1 MNKHTFRNVPRNAK
15 MEGEGNN
22 NSVAAL
28 NWTIIS
34 QAVIDTTEEEFA
46 ALDRFSLNVAD
57 DFRTEGSS
65 VEVEVI
71 DGVGEAQKNL
81 KSWSLSDLKTSK
93 VSVEMDRYSR
103 PVSLTYADRKNGV
116 TLVNKVQSMVRAV
129 ARAFWNDV
137 IAAIAASGAEVVNVG
152 PRKTFTP
159 EIVTEEIWP
168 SMTNG
173 ADALFLDRLYYSK
186 LIPTN
191 ALGLDLAS
199 GAYSIPGGVH
209 FVEGVNVLANNT
221 GVGFASRHDGAAV
234 ALRLP
239 EIPPDLGIRTEVVT
253 SPKLGISILIKY
265 WGNKDTETISMSAEL
280 LAGVKV
286 CNKNHLRQLSSAPI
300 VEEGGAPA
308 VVSLE
313 GASIPAPAGDASKAA
328 KAAPKTAKTAK
339 TAKSGAAVSDA
350 KGTPAAS
357 GEPAAAEG
365 GKGTPAE
372 SGKPA
377 AAEDGKGSAAEGGE
391 S

>member
-1 MNKHTFRNVPRNAK
+1 MNKHTFQNVPRNAK
-15 MEGEGNN
+15 MEGGGNN
-22 NSVAAL
+22 NSVATL

-46 ALDRFSLNVAD
+46 ALDRFSLNVAKE
-57 DFRTEGSS
+57 FKTEKTS

-71 DGVGEAQKNL
+71 DGVGEAEKNL
-81 KSWSLSDLKTSK
+81 TSWAGSNLKTSK
-93 VSVEMDRYSR
+93 VSVVMDRYSR
-103 PVSLTYADRKNGV
+103 PVSLTYADRANGV
-116 TLVNKVQSMVRAV
+116 TLTNKVQSMVRAV
-129 ARAFWNDV
+129 ARGFWKDV

-173 ADALFLDRLYYSK
+173 VDALYLGRLYYSK

-191 ALGLDLAS
+191 ALGLNLAS

-209 FVEGVNVLANNT
+209 FVEGTNVLANNK
-221 GVGFASRHDGAAV
+221 GAGFASRPDALAV

-239 EIPPDLGIRTEVVT
+239 DIPEDLGIRTEVLT

-265 WGNKDTETISMSAEL
+265 WGSQDTETISMSAEL

-300 VEEGGAPA
+300 VEEGEAPA

-313 GASIPAPAGDASKAA
+313 GASIPAPAGEEPKAA
-328 KAAPKTAKTAK
+328 KAAPKKAK

-350 KGTPAAS
+350 KGGAAVS
-357 GEPAAAEG
+357 GESAG
-365 GKGTPAE
+365 GKDDKGSPADSGE
-372 SGKPA
+372 SPA
-377 AAEDGKGSAAEGGE
+377 PEGSEGSAAEGGE

>member
-1 MNKHTFRNVPRNAK
+1 MNKHIFQNVPRNAK

-137 IAAIAASGAEVVNVG
+137 IAAIAASGAEVVHVG

-173 ADALFLDRLYYSK
+173 VDALFLDRLYYSK

-191 ALGLDLAS
+191 ALGLNLAS

-221 GVGFASRHDGAAV
+221 GVGFASRQDGAAV

-286 CNKNHLRQLSSAPI
+286 CNKNHLRQLSSAPL
-300 VEEGGAPA
+300 VT
-308 VVSLE
+308 
-313 GASIPAPAGDASKAA
+313 A
-328 KAAPKTAKTAK
+328 KA
-339 TAKSGAAVSDA
+339 AKSGAAVSDA
-350 KGTPAAS
+350 KGTPAES

-372 SGKPA
+372 SGEPA
-377 AAEDGKGSAAEGGE
+377 AAEDGKGSTAEGGE

>member
-1 MNKHTFRNVPRNAK
+1 MNKHTFQNVPRNAK
-15 MEGEGNN
+15 MEGGGNN
-22 NSVAAL
+22 NSVATL

-46 ALDRFSLNVAD
+46 ALGRFSLNVAKE
-57 DFRTEGSS
+57 FKTEKTS

-71 DGVGEAQKNL
+71 DGVGEAEKNL
-81 KSWSLSDLKTSK
+81 TSWAGSNLKTSK
-93 VSVEMDRYSR
+93 VSVVMDRYSR
-103 PVSLTYADRKNGV
+103 PVSLTYADRANGV
-116 TLVNKVQSMVRAV
+116 TLTNKVQSMVRAV
-129 ARAFWNDV
+129 ARGFWKDV

-173 ADALFLDRLYYSK
+173 VDALYLDRLYYSK

-191 ALGLDLAS
+191 ALGLNLAS

-209 FVEGVNVLANNT
+209 FVEGTNVLANNK
-221 GVGFASRHDGAAV
+221 GAGFASRPDALAV

-239 EIPPDLGIRTEVVT
+239 DIPEDLGIRTEVLT

-265 WGNKDTETISMSAEL
+265 WGSQDTETISMSAEL

-286 CNKNHLRQLSSAPI
+286 CNKNHLRQLSSAAI

-313 GASIPAPAGDASKAA
+313 GASIPAPAGDPSKAA
-328 KAAPKTAKTAK
+328 KAAPKTAK

-350 KGTPAAS
+350 KGTPAES

-377 AAEDGKGSAAEGGE
+377 TAEDGKGSAAEGGE

>member
-22 NSVAAL
+22 NSVATL

-34 QAVIDTTEEEFA
+34 QAVVDTTEEEFE
-46 ALDRFSLNVAD
+46 ALGRFSLNVAKE
-57 DFRTEGSS
+57 FKTEKTS

-71 DGVGEAQKNL
+71 DGVGEAEKNL
-81 KSWSLSDLKTSK
+81 TSWAGSNLKTSK
-93 VSVEMDRYSR
+93 VSVVMDRYSR
-103 PVSLTYADRKNGV
+103 PVSLTYADRANGV
-116 TLVNKVQSMVRAV
+116 TLTNKVQSMVRAV
-129 ARAFWNDV
+129 ARGFWKDV

-173 ADALFLDRLYYSK
+173 VDALYLDRLYYSK

-191 ALGLDLAS
+191 ALGLNLAS

-209 FVEGVNVLANNT
+209 FVEGTNVLANNK
-221 GVGFASRHDGAAV
+221 GAGFASRPDALAV

-239 EIPPDLGIRTEVVT
+239 DIPADLGIRTEVVT

-265 WGNKDTETISMSAEL
+265 WGSQDTETISMSAEL

-313 GASIPAPAGDASKAA
+313 GASIPAPAGEEPKAA
-328 KAAPKTAKTAK
+328 KAAAKTAK
-339 TAKSGAAVSDA
+339 AAKSGAAVSDT

-357 GEPAAAEG
+357 GDPAAAEG

-372 SGKPA
+372 SGEPA
-377 AAEDGKGSAAEGGE
+377 AAKDGKSSAAEGGE

>member
-1 MNKHTFRNVPRNAK
+1 MNKHTFQNVPRNAK

-137 IAAIAASGAEVVNVG
+137 IAAIAASGAEVVHVG

-173 ADALFLDRLYYSK
+173 VDALFLDRLYYSK

-191 ALGLDLAS
+191 ALGLNLAS

-221 GVGFASRHDGAAV
+221 GVGFASRQDGAAV

-286 CNKNHLRQLSSAPI
+286 CNKNHLRQLSSAPL
-300 VEEGGAPA
+300 VTDENSPVMA
-308 VVSLE
+308 SLE
-313 GASIPAPAGDASKAA
+313 GASIPAPAGDAPKAA
-328 KAAPKTAKTAK
+328 KAAAKTAK
-339 TAKSGAAVSDA
+339 AAKSGAAVSDA
-350 KGTPAAS
+350 KGTPAES